1 MWCDVAQGSGRADTL
16 TCTDSVSLCHDGVRL
31 PVADGCWMDPTFIWR
46 DFGEAIKMTFYYQMD
61 LMRD

>member
-1 MWCDVAQGSGRADTL
+1 MWRDVAQGLGRADTL
-16 TCTDSVSLCHDGVRL
+16 TCTDFVSLCHDGVRL
-31 PVADGCWMDPTFIWR
+31 QVADGCWVDPTFIWR